1 MITRQRVYKQQNTMH
16 TDQRL
21 AVRLGHAGELAVQ
34 DVPGLCV
41 GCREDVSIGV
51 DRRLDARVAQAGLNH
66 MDGHTGH
73 QQMACVNMPEVVQSH
88 IVDTARRGDCLELVS
103 QATGAQL
110 LPVGPGVDLD
120 VRQTAA
126 RSERSLGRP
135 AKSDDTPR
143 PS

>member
-1 MITRQRVYKQQNTMH
+1 MH

-34 DVPGLCV
+34 DDPGLCV

-73 QQMACVNMPEVVQSH
+73 QQMACVN
-88 IVDTARRGDCLELVS
+88 IAGGRAVS
-103 QATGAQL
+103 QRGYL
-110 LPVGPGVDLD
+110 
-120 VRQTAA
+120 
-126 RSERSLGRP
+126 
-135 AKSDDTPR
+135 TPPR
-143 PS
+143 FS